1 MQEDLVAIL
10 AQQPMFAGLDQSDLR
25 SLAEIGKLQRV
36 GLGELVFKEGAPGD
50 AAFLVYSGRIR
61 IVKVGEGGKPVTLG
75 ALGRGELF
83 GERAILAD
91 EPRMATAR
99 AAEDSVLVRLDRGD
113 FRRFFDGHKEL
124 QPYFARL
131 SQDRSLINFLRMDT
145 LFGAM
150 PPKLILRL
158 FSALEEA
165 HYPCGGAVYEQGDA
179 ADALYVIRDG
189 EAAIYEMR
197 DGRQTA
203 LGVRAP
209 GEVFGER
216 SLFGDGLRRATVRA
230 HTDLDC
236 LRIGKAELDA
246 ILEDAPKVRD
256 LLIEQANQFESED
269 APSVAPLRLARAEHA
284 AAALSSEPT
293 TAFEALD
300 APDHKPT
307 RRPFIRQF
315 DESDCGAACLA
326 MAAGAYGKRLSLAR
340 LRDAAEVGPE
350 GASLADVAA
359 GAERVG
365 FDTRAL
371 RADFAGLQSQSLP
384 VIAHWGGNHYIVVYE
399 ATADRVVV
407 ADPAIGLLRMR
418 RSEFEAGWTGMLL
431 ALRPTPA
438 LFGEPEAQ
446 GGLWRYFKLARP
458 YRGLLAQAFL
468 ATLTL
473 GALGLATPLFSQ
485 AVVDHVLTRGDAELL
500 DILLLGAAAAAIF
513 SILAMLARQYLLLH
527 VGQRVALRLEADLF
541 RQALR
546 LPLRFFLKRKVGDV
560 LTRFADNARIKD
572 LITGQAMQTAADL
585 LTAVVYFV
593 VLFFYSLELTL
604 IVIVFLLLAA
614 LVALLS
620 APALKRTD
628 QRLFEKTA
636 ASQSKLVETI
646 SRIRAVK
653 ASAAETPVRWAY
665 EEAVTREALV
675 AFEGERL
682 RMTIG
687 ALSRAIGLAAG
698 LVVLWYGAHLALNG
712 EMSVGQLVAYMG
724 VMAMALQPAMAVVA
738 MWGTV
743 QEALVA
749 ARRLADVYDA
759 EPEEPA
765 GRVAPALPRLK
776 GHIQIENVT
785 FRYAAGAKPA
795 LANISMEIQPGQTA
809 AIVGR
814 SGSGKT
820 TLAGLLQRLHVPEAG
835 RIRLDGHDLASVDLR
850 ALRRQ
855 LGVVLQEDAMFTG
868 TIRENI
874 ALSEPEAS
882 IDRVVTAAKLAAA
895 HDFIAEFPMG
905 YDTMVGEIGVAL
917 SGGQRQR
924 IAIARALL
932 HDPAILLFDEAT
944 SALDAES
951 ESAIRRNLAAIL
963 KERTALVI
971 AHRLSTVRDADVIFV
986 IDDGAV
992 VERGEHAELMA
1003 KKGLYAYLVGQQI
1016 GE

>member
-1 MQEDLVAIL
+1 MQEEVVEIL
-10 AQQPMFAGLDQSDLR
+10 AQQPMFAGLEQQELR
-25 SLAEIGKLQRV
+25 NLAAIGKLQRV
-36 GLGELVFKEGAPGD
+36 GLGELVFKEGAPGE
-50 AAFLVYSGRIR
+50 AAFIVYSGRIR
-61 IVKVGEGGKPVTLG
+61 IVKASDGGKPVTLG
-75 ALGRGELF
+75 ALARGDLF

-99 AAEDSVLVRLDRGD
+99 AAEDSVLIRIDKAD
-113 FRRFFDGHKEL
+113 FSRFFDDHTEL
-124 QPYFARL
+124 QPYFERL
-131 SQDRSLINFLRMDT
+131 TQDRALINFLRLDT

-150 PPKLILRL
+150 PPKLIIRL
-158 FSALEEA
+158 FSALEETHHA
-165 HYPCGGAVYEQGDA
+165 AGSTIYEQGDE
-179 ADALYVIRDG
+179 ADALYVIREG
-189 EAAIYEMR
+189 EAIISEKRGALEVTLGMR
-197 DGRQTA
+197 S
-203 LGVRAP
+203 P

-216 SLFGDGLRRATVRA
+216 SLFSGDGRRRATVRA
-230 HTDLDC
+230 NTELSC
-236 LRIGKAELDA
+236 LRIGKARLDA
-246 ILEDAPKVRD
+246 ILADAPRVRE
-256 LLIEQANQFESED
+256 LLMEQAEQTTLPD
-269 APSVAPLRLARAEHA
+269 GAAPPPAPAPRTPEQH
-284 AAALSSEPT
+284 
-293 TAFEALD
+293 
-300 APDHKPT
+300 APDSVVADTAEEPAYTPT
-307 RRPFIRQF
+307 RRPFVRQN
-315 DESDCGAACLA
+315 DETDCGAACLA
-326 MAAGAYGKRLSLAR
+326 MAAGAYGKRLSLSR

-371 RADFAGLQSQSLP
+371 RADYAGLQGQTLP
-384 VIAHWGGNHYIVVYE
+384 AIAHWGGNHYVIVYE
-399 ATADRVVV
+399 AAEDRVIV
-407 ADPAIGLLRMR
+407 ADPAIGILKMR
-418 RSEFEAGWTGMLL
+418 RAEFEQGWTGMML

-446 GGLWRYFKLARP
+446 VGLRRYFRLARP
-458 YRGLLAQAFL
+458 YLPLLAQAFL

-500 DILLLGAAAAAIF
+500 DILLLGAAAAAVF
-513 SILAMLARQYLLLH
+513 SILAALARQYLLLH
-527 VGQRVALRLEADLF
+527 ISQRLALRLEADLF

-572 LITGQAMQTAADL
+572 LITGQAMQTLADL
-585 LTAVVYFV
+585 LTATIYFA
-593 VLFFYSLELTL
+593 VLLLYSIELTA
-604 IVIVFLLLAA
+604 IVVGFLALAA

-646 SRIRAVK
+646 TRIRAVK
-653 ASAAETPVRWAY
+653 AAAAETPVRWAY
-665 EEAVTREALV
+665 EEVVTREALV

-698 LVVLWYGAHLALNG
+698 LVVLWHGANLALAG
-712 EMSVGQLVAYMG
+712 EMTVGQLVAFMG
-724 VMAMALQPAMAVVA
+724 IMAMALQPAMAVVA
-738 MWGTV
+738 MWGTY

-759 EPEEPA
+759 EPEEPG

-776 GHIQIENVT
+776 GHLQIENVT
-785 FRYAAGAKPA
+785 FRYAHGARPA
-795 LANISMEIQPGQTA
+795 LANLTLEVQPGQTA
-809 AIVGR
+809 AVVGR

-820 TLAGLLQRLHVPEAG
+820 TLAGLIQRLHAPESG
-835 RIRLDGHDLASVDLR
+835 RVRIDGHDLASVDLR

-855 LGVVLQEDAMFTG
+855 LGVVLQEDTLFTA

-874 ALSEPEAS
+874 ALADTEAPVE
-882 IDRVVTAAKLAAA
+882 RVVTAAKMAAA
-895 HDFIAEFPMG
+895 HDFITEFPMG
-905 YDTMVGEIGVAL
+905 YDTMVGEVGVAL

-932 HDPAILLFDEAT
+932 SDPAVLIFDEAT

-951 ESAIRRNLAAIL
+951 ESAIRRNLDAIL
-963 KERTALVI
+963 KDRTALVI

-986 IDDGAV
+986 IDEGAV
-992 VERGEHAELMA
+992 VEQGAHAELMA